1 MTEYRTQSC
10 LLHTPNEDIREGLI
24 MTVMHSPE
32 GAKWE
37 LEEELQWTWMKNRLQ
52 ETEEEITEDDWLELQ
67 YSNHILFKA
76 EKDGRQTSESG
87 KF

>member
-1 MTEYRTQSC
+1 MGVRRGVAVDLDE
-10 LLHTPNEDIREGLI
+10 
-24 MTVMHSPE
+24 
-32 GAKWE
+32 
-37 LEEELQWTWMKNRLQ
+37 NRLQ
-52 ETEEEITEDDWLELQ
+52 QTEEEITEDDWLELQ